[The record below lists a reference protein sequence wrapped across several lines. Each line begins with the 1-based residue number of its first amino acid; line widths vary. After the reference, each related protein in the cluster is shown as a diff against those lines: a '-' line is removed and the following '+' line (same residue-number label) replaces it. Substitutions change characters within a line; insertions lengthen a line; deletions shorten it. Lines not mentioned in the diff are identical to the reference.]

1 MGSGILISNIAFARR
16 ILVGCSVA
24 GLVAIAGSASAQT
37 APIVQP
43 GAPGE
48 APRVLTSEQ
57 AVQIADTSFS
67 AADVQFMQN
76 MIHHHQ
82 QAVQMAALVKDRT
95 NNPAILDVASRIDA
109 SQADEMAF
117 MRNWLQTRGEPVQAR
132 GAHAM
137 HGAHM
142 MPGMATPQQMAA
154 LAAAKGPD
162 FDRMFLE
169 LMIDH
174 HEGAVEMVETLL
186 DQPGSAYDPT
196 LLEFTTDVTNEQNAE
211 IERMSALLV
220 GLSPDPRSNL
230 KAGFRDPGR
239 PSRT

>member
-1 MGSGILISNIAFARR
+1 MVSNIAFARR

-24 GLVAIAGSASAQT
+24 GLVAFAGNASAQT

-67 AADVQFMQN
+67 AADVQFMQG

-82 QAVQMAALVKDRT
+82 QAVEMAALVKDRT
-95 NNPAILDVASRIDA
+95 NNPAILDVASRIDS

-117 MRNWLQTRGEPVQAR
+117 MRNWLQTRGQPIA

-142 MPGMATPQQMAA
+142 MPGMATPQEMAA
-154 LAAAKGPD
+154 LQRERAGVRSHVPGAD
-162 FDRMFLE
+162 DR
-169 LMIDH
+169 
-174 HEGAVEMVETLL
+174 
-186 DQPGSAYDPT
+186 P
-196 LLEFTTDVTNEQNAE
+196 
-211 IERMSALLV
+211 
-220 GLSPDPRSNL
+220 PRRRGGNGRNPARP
-230 KAGFRDPGR
+230 AGFGL
-239 PSRT
+239 